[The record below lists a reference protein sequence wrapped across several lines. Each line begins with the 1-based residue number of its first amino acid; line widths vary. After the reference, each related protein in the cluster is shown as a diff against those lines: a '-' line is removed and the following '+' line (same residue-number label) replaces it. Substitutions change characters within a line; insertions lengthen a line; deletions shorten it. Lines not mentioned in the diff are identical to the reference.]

1 MLNTTLINRYNM
13 LYTNSTNTTL
23 QPPNRMMVDFCDLP
37 RKMTNNIAFAFL
49 IIFIP
54 ITVIGNLLVIAVVA
68 SSKSLKKQTTF
79 LFLSSLAVADTLVG
93 LVSMPFN
100 ARIQWKSGF
109 LCLGDRACWTYNLE
123 ESFLSI
129 TSVIHL
135 FIIGLDRYLSLRY
148 VYQYN
153 SLATKRRVKIVI
165 AGIWCFSAF
174 MASMLIFQWDDPS
187 KIAIISRGNICAAR
201 NETFYTSMYIGC
213 FIIPLFVMVYMYAY
227 VYKTASHHILEINSG
242 EKQRNESWWVVLHFV
257 LINFLPPLNSTTNP
271 CIYVICNKQF
281 RKVCRQLY
289 YKLSNQ
295 EQRTMQFA
303 TTLITEAHD
312 LVGSRHH
319 STCSRETAKI
329 Q

>member
-227 VYKTASHHILEINSG
+227 VYKTASHHILEIA
-242 EKQRNESWWVVLHFV
+242 KWKSW
-257 LINFLPPLNSTTNP
+257 I
-271 CIYVICNKQF
+271 
-281 RKVCRQLY
+281 
-289 YKLSNQ
+289 
-295 EQRTMQFA
+295 
-303 TTLITEAHD
+303 
-312 LVGSRHH
+312 
-319 STCSRETAKI
+319 
-329 Q
+329 